1 MTPLLILLWLLL
13 FPLISA
19 ACVWVYS
26 RAGEPDLGTLNQ
38 GYAAVYLAGTVI
50 LLVIHYV

>member
-1 MTPLLILLWLLL
+1 MTPLLVLLWLLL

-38 GYAAVYLAGTVI
+38 GYAAAYLIGTII
-50 LLVIHYV
+50 LLTIHYV